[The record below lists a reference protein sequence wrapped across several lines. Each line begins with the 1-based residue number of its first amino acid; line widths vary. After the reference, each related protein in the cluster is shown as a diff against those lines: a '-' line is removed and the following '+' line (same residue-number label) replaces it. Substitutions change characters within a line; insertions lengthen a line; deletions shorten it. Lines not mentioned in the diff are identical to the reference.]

1 MAEKKKGAKNNS
13 KKDFQTFVSKLE
25 NMILTGAFKPRE
37 RLIEANLS
45 QIFGVSRYWVRD
57 AFKILETKGLVTVIP
72 FKGVMVSE
80 LNEQELEEIFVIRVN
95 LEQLAWKLSMENA
108 SESDM
113 KTLKRMVRKIEE
125 AHRENDILGMVEADT
140 NFHDYVFQ
148 LSQNQTLRRMIKDL
162 RNRCHIIRYSAWSS
176 PDVLRKVLEE
186 HRQFVEAMEGKD
198 PLALE
203 NLAADHINHAKQFYI
218 FQLKTENAFKS

>member
-1 MAEKKKGAKNNS
+1 MPTKKKGAKNNA

-45 QIFGVSRYWVRD
+45 EIFGVSRYWVRD
-57 AFKILETKGLVTVIP
+57 AFKILETKKLVSVTP

-80 LNEQELEEIFVIRVN
+80 LGEQEVEEIFVIRVN
-95 LEQLAWKLSMENA
+95 LEQLAWRLSMENA
-108 SESDM
+108 TGDDT
-113 KTLKRMVRKIEE
+113 KTLKRMAKKIEE
-125 AHRENDILGMVEADT
+125 AHKKNDIPGMVEADT

-148 LSQNQTLRRMIKDL
+148 LSKNRTLRRLIKDL

-176 PDVLRKVLEE
+176 PDIIKRILEE
-186 HRQFVEAMEGKD
+186 HRHFVEAMEDRNSVALDK
-198 PLALE
+198 LAE
-203 NLAADHINHAKQFYI
+203 SHISHAKQLYF
-218 FQLKTENAFKS
+218 FQIKTENALKI